1 MAGNLDIALL
11 ELLNGSGSSFF
22 DALMLTL
29 TSGYLWIGL
38 YVALLY
44 LVINNSETM
53 SQILLVVGC
62 ALMCVMLSGGLSD
75 LVVKPVVG
83 RLRPINDYA
92 LSDVIFPVC
101 NYRPKGFSFFSS
113 HAANTMSLT
122 VFFSLLV
129 RNRNL
134 FVAMLLWSLTN
145 CYTRLY
151 LGVHFPSDILTGL
164 LWGAAAGAAVYWFY
178 TRIYAKVCSTGDFI
192 STQYTSKGYTIV
204 TIDIVITVLS
214 ATYIVAIMRALIIA

>member
-11 ELLNGSGSSFF
+11 ELLNGSGSSFL

-29 TSGYLWIGL
+29 TSGYVWIGL

-62 ALMCVMLSGGLSD
+62 ALMCVMLSGGISD

-92 LSDVIFPVC
+92 LSDVILPVC
-101 NYRPKGFSFFSS
+101 NYRPKDFSFFSS

-134 FVAMLLWSLTN
+134 FIAMLLWTLTN

-164 LWGAAAGAAVYWFY
+164 LWGTAAGAFVYWFY
-178 TRIYAKVCSTGDFI
+178 TRLYAKVCSTGGFI

-204 TIDIVITVLS
+204 TIDIVITVLV
-214 ATYIVAIMRALIIA
+214 ATYIVAIMRALVVA